1 MDNAILD
8 VRDMQFG
15 WPDRQLFTDLSFRLE
30 PGSMTAII
38 GPNGA
43 GKTTLIRLL
52 MGQLQ
57 PDGGDIHW
65 ADDVRVGY
73 VPQFRNL
80 DDEYPLTIRSFVQ
93 LSQLSSRL
101 PWHRRQEQAELD
113 DVLDQTH
120 LTRRADQRLGMA
132 SGGEKQKAYL
142 AQALIGRPNFLIL
155 DEATASLDVA
165 TKAELMDLVAELNQ
179 TMNLTVVFI
188 THDLQLAKDYT
199 QQYLLLEREGAHLH
213 PIADMDPEAMPEELR
228 AVVETEDV

>member
-1 MDNAILD
+1 MEEAILN
-8 VRDMQFG
+8 VKQVQFG
-15 WPDRQLFTDLSFRLE
+15 WPDRQLFTNLNFQLA

-38 GPNGA
+38 GPNGV

-52 MGQLQ
+52 MGQLRQ
-57 PDGGDIHW
+57 TAGEINW
-65 ADDVRVGY
+65 APDVRVGY

-93 LSQLSSRL
+93 LSQLNHWL
-101 PWHRRQEQAELD
+101 PWHRRQEQQQLNQ
-113 DVLDQTH
+113 VLAQTH
-120 LTRRADQRLGMA
+120 LTQLANQRLGMA

-142 AQALIGRPNFLIL
+142 AQALIGAPNFLIL

-165 TKAELMDLVAELNQ
+165 TKAELMDLVAELNAK
-179 TMNLTVVFI
+179 MNLTVVFI

-199 QQYLLLEREGAHLH
+199 QQYLLLEPDGAHLH

-228 AVVETEDV
+228 AVVETEDL